1 MNKSYLTLFI
11 AGLLILF
18 SCNKVEKTTPDAQ
31 VKLTPIITRA
41 LSLNFR
47 ENDNIGVRVTMES
60 DGSTYAENAKMTYDG
75 TFFTGDLKWYKDG
88 ASSCTL
94 TAWYPYDEAGFPS
107 TFTVSSD
114 QSNGSEASDFLFAV
128 EKGVYPSSN
137 AVMAKFRHQ
146 FSQINL
152 VIKSEFDA
160 EIEEVKIKDI
170 ISTANLSLDTE
181 GNLTVTADK
190 SAGLSDIKAE
200 VITPGKLYCAVVIPQ
215 DLSNFGLSVKVKNGS
230 TILSG
235 ISNASLKPGYAY
247 TITATVSAEEITTQI
262 SGEIENWIDGGS
274 LDSGDYEVPFEE
286 YEGYFIYDGIR
297 YNTVT
302 INGRKWMASNL
313 AYVPAGITVSSDPT
327 SGKVFYPYSSDGT
340 TATVL
345 TDNESILAKGYLYS
359 IETALG
365 GVTLNDENFS
375 SFEGV
380 RGICPKGWHVPT
392 RAEYF
397 SLCGYSNK
405 SEVLGETAAQTDE
418 NAYLWDATVK
428 YSTIAKFN
436 EAGFNFSFSGMIN
449 SSKYQTLVISSK
461 NSTVEQYFGNIALN
475 YLMTSSALSRSATS
489 TVKYNYGALMTTFV
503 LSSYPLGRMSIA
515 NLPHNSGACPLRCIK
530 DE

>member
-1 MNKSYLTLFI
+1 
-11 AGLLILF
+11 
-18 SCNKVEKTTPDAQ
+18 
-31 VKLTPIITRA
+31 
-41 LSLNFR
+41 
-47 ENDNIGVRVTMES
+47 
-60 DGSTYAENAKMTYDG
+60 
-75 TFFTGDLKWYKDG
+75 
-88 ASSCTL
+88 
-94 TAWYPYDEAGFPS
+94 
-107 TFTVSSD
+107 
-114 QSNGSEASDFLFAV
+114 
-128 EKGVYPSSN
+128 
-137 AVMAKFRHQ
+137 
-146 FSQINL
+146 
-152 VIKSEFDA
+152 
-160 EIEEVKIKDI
+160 
-170 ISTANLSLDTE
+170 
-181 GNLTVTADK
+181 
-190 SAGLSDIKAE
+190 
-200 VITPGKLYCAVVIPQ
+200 
-215 DLSNFGLSVKVKNGS
+215 
-230 TILSG
+230 
-235 ISNASLKPGYAY
+235 
-247 TITATVSAEEITTQI
+247 
-262 SGEIENWIDGGS
+262 
-274 LDSGDYEVPFEE
+274 
-286 YEGYFIYDGIR
+286 
-297 YNTVT
+297 
-302 INGRKWMASNL
+302 MASNL

-380 RGICPKGWHVPT
+380 RGICPKGWHIPT

-418 NAYLWDATVK
+418 NAYLWDASVK